1 MVIGICV
8 HVFVLFNDTATT
20 EIYTYGHTLAL
31 HDALP
36 ISARIRAGVHP
47 APHRQCAGGD
57 GRHHRAHGCADDP
70 VLHARP
76 VRGAGRAAGGGDL
89 RYFAG
94 GVAMRRLMLAA
105 MLMAATPGQAE
116 RSEEHTS
123 ELQSLMRISYAVFCL
138 KKKQ

>member
-70 VLHARP
+70 VLH
-76 VRGAGRAAGGGDL
+76 
-89 RYFAG
+89 
-94 GVAMRRLMLAA
+94 
-105 MLMAATPGQAE
+105 

-138 KKKQ
+138 KKKPKSGKTICDSSTH